1 MAAGDRKSLRM
12 TLHEI
17 LDQLQRCESGA
28 CKHRIGWASFA
39 DEDDYDQLGQ
49 QFDEAVAAFTASDG
63 EPIHPTPRFPD
74 EYVERAACWQ
84 RGTMI
89 LYVLLAFEDN
99 TRIRTLTIGLA
110 RPGTV
115 VQLPQ

>member
-1 MAAGDRKSLRM
+1 M
-12 TLHEI
+12 TLQEV
-17 LDQLQRCESGA
+17 LSQLQRRESGV
-28 CKHRIGWASFA
+28 CQHRIGWASFL
-39 DEDDYDQLGQ
+39 DEDDYDQLGR

-63 EPIHPTPRFPD
+63 EPVDATPRFPGED
-74 EYVERAACWQ
+74 VERAACWK
-84 RGTMI
+84 RGAMT

-115 VQLPQ
+115 VQLS